1 MTRPAVPHDDPPSD
15 RVWPPTGNRALA
27 SSLRLSRHS
36 SSQLLAAT
44 FERLLPHVIPPA
56 PSTGPLRSQLIELL
70 SRQASL
76 FAAAPLHVTTLACLT
91 LGSQVVTQGK
101 RRRADP
107 NRNAA
112 HPGNRPVPPTVRR
125 HSQSSHAREELDDF
139 DIELAMC
146 NSSDR
151 WFSHEEPGY
160 ETSTGTTARTSLT
173 TFSPPTNAHTPLH
186 RNARST
192 RPQRKEL
199 VESRRHW
206 QNKFGEWLA
215 AKHGSVHFEA
225 GRETGMAEWQ
235 TT

>member
-1 MTRPAVPHDDPPSD
+1 
-15 RVWPPTGNRALA
+15 
-27 SSLRLSRHS
+27 
-36 SSQLLAAT
+36 
-44 FERLLPHVIPPA
+44 
-56 PSTGPLRSQLIELL
+56 
-70 SRQASL
+70 
-76 FAAAPLHVTTLACLT
+76 
-91 LGSQVVTQGK
+91 
-101 RRRADP
+101 
-107 NRNAA
+107 
-112 HPGNRPVPPTVRR
+112 
-125 HSQSSHAREELDDF
+125 
-139 DIELAMC
+139 MC